1 MRCLLRALLRAKADD
16 EPRTLTTTTTLTMH
30 PQLALHRQSL
40 HDREAFWLRAA
51 RDIHWH
57 QPPSVAYG
65 KTTLSEQ
72 AAPYAQ
78 GDGTWFP
85 NAQREWPEACSGAR
99 ACRCAAHAARC

>member
-1 MRCLLRALLRAKADD
+1 
-16 EPRTLTTTTTLTMH
+16 MH

-85 NAQREWPEACSGAR
+85 NAQREWPEAWWGAR
-99 ACRCAAHAARC
+99 ACRCAAHALAADLAPQSTPASTPSTATSTRRRRPLRRR